1 MSGRHC
7 CCRKRRDFGIGG
19 VNSCGSGNGLLILIL
34 IALQFKNCR
43 RGHHDDDDD
52 CRSGVID
59 NSILFLI
66 TLFFLVCH
74 SNRFTLGCGCD
85 GFGF

>member
-1 MSGRHC
+1 MSGRC
-7 CCRKRRDFGIGG
+7 CCRKRRDFGVGG
-19 VNSCGSGNGLLILIL
+19 VNRCGGSGNGLLILIL

-43 RGHHDDDDD
+43 RNHHDDDDD

-74 SNRFTLGCGCD
+74 SDRFSLGCGCD
-85 GFGF
+85 IF